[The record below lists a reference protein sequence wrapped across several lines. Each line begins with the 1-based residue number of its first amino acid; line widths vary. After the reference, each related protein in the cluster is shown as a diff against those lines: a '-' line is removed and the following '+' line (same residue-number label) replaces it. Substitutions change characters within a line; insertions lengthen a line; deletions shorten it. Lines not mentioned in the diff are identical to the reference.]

1 MSDPPENFDK
11 YPGGVIING
20 NPLERK
26 RSVNEL
32 IAFFKSR
39 QKVNLFLVIVNVA
52 VFVVMSFLGDT
63 EDAYFIVSHGGCYSP
78 AVVVGKE
85 YYRLFTSMFLHFGL
99 EHMFYNMLMLLFL
112 GDTLEKTAGKLR
124 YLLIYLVG
132 GLGGNIASVIYE
144 WKREEYW
151 VSAGA
156 SGAVF
161 AVIGALA
168 CVVILNKG
176 RLQDYS
182 GPRLL
187 MMAVLSILQGF
198 TSSGTN
204 YVAHVGGFAVGF
216 LMALLFWRKLR
227 QPENW
232 NRESPENVK
241 RDEFS
246 GMQ

>member
-1 MSDPPENFDK
+1 
-11 YPGGVIING
+11 
-20 NPLERK
+20 
-26 RSVNEL
+26 
-32 IAFFKSR
+32 
-39 QKVNLFLVIVNVA
+39 
-52 VFVVMSFLGDT
+52 
-63 EDAYFIVSHGGCYSP
+63 
-78 AVVVGKE
+78 
-85 YYRLFTSMFLHFGL
+85 
-99 EHMFYNMLMLLFL
+99 MFYNMRMLLFL

-156 SGAVF
+156 SGAIF

-187 MMAVLSILQGF
+187 VMAVLSILQGF

-216 LMALLFWRKLR
+216 LMA
-227 QPENW
+227 
-232 NRESPENVK
+232 
-241 RDEFS
+241 
-246 GMQ
+246 

>member
-1 MSDPPENFDK
+1 M
-11 YPGGVIING
+11 
-20 NPLERK
+20 
-26 RSVNEL
+26 NEL

-78 AVVVGKE
+78 AVVAGKE
-85 YYRLFTSMFLHFGL
+85 YYRLFTGMFLHFGL

-124 YLLIYLVG
+124 YLLIYLIG

-156 SGAVF
+156 SGAIF

-204 YVAHVGGFAVGF
+204 YVAHVGGFVVGF

-232 NRESPENVK
+232 NLESPENVK

-246 GMQ
+246 GIQ

>member
-1 MSDPPENFDK
+1 
-11 YPGGVIING
+11 
-20 NPLERK
+20 
-26 RSVNEL
+26 
-32 IAFFKSR
+32 
-39 QKVNLFLVIVNVA
+39 
-52 VFVVMSFLGDT
+52 
-63 EDAYFIVSHGGCYSP
+63 
-78 AVVVGKE
+78 
-85 YYRLFTSMFLHFGL
+85 MFLHFGL

-156 SGAVF
+156 SGAIF

-232 NRESPENVK
+232 NNEKPDPIQQ
-241 RDEFS
+241 DEFS
-246 GMQ
+246 GIQ